1 MRWSLL
7 FTATLATG
15 LVSAD
20 ALAGKVNYYGT
31 GGAKLYIDGRYAGTL
46 PMTGELGEGKHT
58 FRVEPPWTDPYE
70 IVRDVRFN
78 GQLALDLPVGP
89 DEPEPASEEA
99 PTDEADEAGDA
110 EPVMVKVKLY
120 APYGAIIHHD
130 GYELGESPIS
140 LTIPEGDYTFKV
152 VNEDGTTF
160 TSAQSVKASGAS
172 SVNLTLSP

>member
-1 MRWSLL
+1 MRWSLIL
-7 FTATLATG
+7 SAG
-15 LVSAD
+15 LIAGLLSGD

-31 GGAKLYIDGRYAGTL
+31 GGAKLYIDGSYVGKL
-46 PMTGELGEGKHT
+46 PTSGELSPGKHT

-70 IVRDVRFN
+70 IVRDVQFN
-78 GQLALDLPVGP
+78 GQLSLDLPIGP
-89 DEPEPASEEA
+89 DEAAPAEAAEAAEEEGAEPA
-99 PTDEADEAGDA
+99 G

-152 VNEDGTTF
+152 VNEDGTSF
-160 TSAQSVKASGAS
+160 TSAQVVKDSGGS
-172 SVNLTLSP
+172 SLNLTLSP